1 MSSCLHSDLSLAVCY
16 ELALSCCCCCRPGL
30 GQMSWSQDDFWL
42 FDYSEFVNRGAVQRV
57 QENGG
62 RKRFGGFKESEPKVP
77 FWLCHLR
84 NLNYL
89 CENVKQV
96 VGSIHLELIDL
107 FLPFCTFQKCLTSCR
122 HCRCIPSWMANRWAG
137 YPSPSLIFQ
146 LAFSCC
152 MNWETHSFIYSSHIH
167 TLSFCWE
174 LGVQKWIVLF
184 CSVFCNNLLGKRIWK
199 RIDTHV

>member
-1 MSSCLHSDLSLAVCY
+1 MGWYSFLGTCPPLDWGKNKAWKILASLN
-16 ELALSCCCCCRPGL
+16 EFLLALWLESGCLLWTSSLLLLLLLLPWSWA
-30 GQMSWSQDDFWL
+30 MSWSQDDFWL
-42 FDYSEFVNRGAVQRV
+42 FDYSEFVNSGAVQRV

-107 FLPFCTFQKCLTSCR
+107 FLPFL
-122 HCRCIPSWMANRWAG
+122 
-137 YPSPSLIFQ
+137 Y
-146 LAFSCC
+146 FSK
-152 MNWETHSFIYSSHIH
+152 MFNF
-167 TLSFCWE
+167 LSA
-174 LGVQKWIVLF
+174 L
-184 CSVFCNNLLGKRIWK
+184 
-199 RIDTHV
+199 